1 MQCLDFDERREH
13 AIEFDSYAVITTEQH
28 AATRAAFTEH
38 HDPRPN
44 ADGRTMIPDNLEQ
57 DRADGDALADVDV
70 DQRTGGIRN
79 GGGEYHTLLIERLD
93 GEGWRLRTVIHA
105 SPHHC
110 VRQVAISAPFRS
122 RPTVVER
129 RTGRV
134 LNHRQDRPRRN
145 SVSAA
150 ARV

>member
-1 MQCLDFDERREH
+1 MEWLHFDEGGEH
-13 AIEFDSYAVITTEQH
+13 AIEFDSYAIVTTEQH

-38 HDPRPN
+38 HHPRPN

-57 DRADGDALADVDV
+57 DRADGDALTDVDV

-79 GGGEYHTLLIERLD
+79 GGGESHTLLIERLN
-93 GEGWRLRTVIHA
+93 GEGWRLQAVIHA

-110 VRQVAISAPFRS
+110 VRLVAISAPFRR

-134 LNHRQDRPRRN
+134 LDHRQEPPRP
-145 SVSAA
+145 SIMPTG